1 MQGNRSGPLPNQ
13 NAKLI
18 KILRRGKSAHNG
30 LFWDNGLK
38 NNKCSKQ
45 HKTLKA
51 PSVTPSDGVKFAKN
65 QTIKAWET
73 TRSP

>member
-1 MQGNRSGPLPNQ
+1 M
-13 NAKLI
+13 
-18 KILRRGKSAHNG
+18 GKSAHNG

-51 PSVTPSDGVKFAKN
+51 PSVTPSGGVKFAKN